1 MRSWRTLDAAVAWGL
16 VLLGCVHN
24 FVAAPMAY
32 EEVSQRMF
40 WFVGAGLA
48 LWYAGA
54 LNLVRRSNPDSRT
67 AKVASLLANLTL
79 LAFVA
84 AFGAY
89 TGAIRQPGGAVLV
102 GLVLAATAFSILQ
115 QQTARRVDAKSSI
128 PSEHAH

>member
-1 MRSWRTLDAAVAWGL
+1 MRSWRTLDAAAAWGL

-32 EEVSQRMF
+32 EEVSQRLF

-54 LNLVRRSNPDSRT
+54 LNLVRRSAPGSRT
-67 AKVASLLANLTL
+67 ARVASVLANVTL
-79 LAFVA
+79 LAFVV

-89 TGAIRQPGGAVLV
+89 TGALRQPSGILLVAV
-102 GLVLAATAFSILQ
+102 VLAATSFSILPRALMSAGS
-115 QQTARRVDAKSSI
+115 TSRT
-128 PSEHAH
+128 

>member
-1 MRSWRTLDAAVAWGL
+1 MRSWRTLDAAAAWGL

-32 EEVSQRMF
+32 EEVSQRLF

-54 LNLVRRSNPDSRT
+54 LNLVRRSAPGSRT
-67 AKVASLLANLTL
+67 ARVASVLANVTL
-79 LAFVA
+79 LAFVV

-89 TGAIRQPGGAVLV
+89 TGALRQPSGILLVAV
-102 GLVLAATAFSILQ
+102 VLAATSFSILPRALMIAGS
-115 QQTARRVDAKSSI
+115 TSRT
-128 PSEHAH
+128 